1 MVKAAAEATVV
12 RQEGITDMGQLAAIV
27 PLIAAAA
34 SAAGAGLQI
43 SSANTE
49 TKNMNNAVAQQLAQQ
64 QEYGKRA
71 QAQVQPNIQ
80 KSAAPSAQA
89 QIQQGAADQLAKYS
103 QLQQQPQTTAP
114 SATPTNR
121 VVSASGGAATNAGN
135 QAAAKLAGYG
145 TWENAQNIN
154 NQNVANQLGVIN
166 SESAAAGQVLPSVLS
181 QAQGSAA
188 QTAGI
193 GSLLGSAGG
202 IAGTYA
208 AQQPFSSALQ
218 QYLNSAQY
226 GQMYGGNQPGWQ
238 NQPAGTGTTTVPG

>member
-1 MVKAAAEATVV
+1 MGEAAGIIPIIAT
-12 RQEGITDMGQLAAIV
+12 L
-27 PLIAAAA
+27 A

-43 SSANTE
+43 SAANNETNAMNSAE
-49 TKNMNNAVAQQLAQQ
+49 QQALAQQ
-64 QEYGKRA
+64 QQFTKEAVPDVTKNVTA
-71 QAQVQPNIQ
+71 
-80 KSAAPSAQA
+80 SAPASVTS

-121 VVSASGGAATNAGN
+121 VVSAGSGATVNAAN

-145 TWENAQNIN
+145 TWENAQNIA
-154 NQNVANQLGVIN
+154 NQNVANKLGVIN
-166 SESAAAGQVLPSVLS
+166 TESAGWGQVLPSVLS

-208 AQQPFSSALQ
+208 AQQPFSSELQ
-218 QYLNSAQY
+218 TYLNNLDYNQTY
-226 GQMYGGNQPGWQ
+226 NGGLPAGWQ
-238 NQPAGTGTTTVPG
+238 NAPSGKYPG